1 MILFKEEN
9 EKFKK
14 YQRDK
19 TIPTKR
25 IGRARSFDSDKKM

>member
-1 MILFKEEN
+1 MILFKEEK

-19 TIPTKR
+19 TIPTER
-25 IGRARSFDSDKKM
+25 RGRARSFDSDKKM